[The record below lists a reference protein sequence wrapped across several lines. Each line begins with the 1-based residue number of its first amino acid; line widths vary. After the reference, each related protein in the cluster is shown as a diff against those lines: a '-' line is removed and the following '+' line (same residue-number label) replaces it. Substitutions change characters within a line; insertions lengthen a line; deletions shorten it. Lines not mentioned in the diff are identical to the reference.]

1 MDLSMPVVD
10 GFDATR
16 QIREERP
23 DVSVLVVT
31 GSREHIDVERAQ
43 ALGAAGYVTKDRIG
57 AELVDSIISLGGGR
71 DSLS

>member
-1 MDLSMPVVD
+1 
-10 GFDATR
+10 
-16 QIREERP
+16 
-23 DVSVLVVT
+23 VVT

-57 AELVDSIISLGGGR
+57 PELVDSIISLGGER